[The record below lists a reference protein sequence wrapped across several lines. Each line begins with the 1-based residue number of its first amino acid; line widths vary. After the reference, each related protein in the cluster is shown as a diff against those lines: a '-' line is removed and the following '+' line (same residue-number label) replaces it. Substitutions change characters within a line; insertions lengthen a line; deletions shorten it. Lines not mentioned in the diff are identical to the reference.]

1 MPKITLFL
9 LKNRK
14 NRLALGTE
22 DPHDSGNWGLRPYTP
37 ELAPESHYEFLAARL
52 LITDTFT

>member
-14 NRLALGTE
+14 IRPALGALSA
-22 DPHDSGNWGLRPYTP
+22 DPYFSGGWGLRPQTP
-37 ELAPESHYEFLAARL
+37 TLALSRYEFLAARL
-52 LITDTFT
+52 INL